1 MFTALCGRK
10 KRGIKKDKLGKMKIE
25 RRFFYY
31 FIFVIEKLCSL
42 RIKSIKIVEHE
53 IY

>member
-1 MFTALCGRK
+1 MEEE

-25 RRFFYY
+25 RRFF